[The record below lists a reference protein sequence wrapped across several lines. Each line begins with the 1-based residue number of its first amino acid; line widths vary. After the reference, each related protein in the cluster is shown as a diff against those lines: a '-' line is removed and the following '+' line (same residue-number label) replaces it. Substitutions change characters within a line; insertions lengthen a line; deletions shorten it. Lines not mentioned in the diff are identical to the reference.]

1 MRAVAL
7 FLSRQQ
13 ARRCVQFCTT
23 SGVPAHILNGGR
35 LSLGYVEV
43 SFPSQY
49 ESLVRGAFY
58 DVLAYIVVYA

>member
-7 FLSRQQ
+7 FTSRSH

-35 LSLGYVEV
+35 LSLGYIEV

-49 ESLVRGAFY
+49 ENLVRSAFY
-58 DVLAYIVVYA
+58 DVLSYIVVYA

>member
-7 FLSRQQ
+7 FTSRSQ
-13 ARRCVQFCTT
+13 ARRCVQFCTA

-35 LSLGYVEV
+35 RSLGYIEV

-49 ESLVRGAFY
+49 EKLVRGAFY
-58 DVLAYIVVYA
+58 DVLSYIVVYA

>member
-13 ARRCVQFCTT
+13 ARRCVQFCAA

-35 LSLGYVEV
+35 LSLGYIEV
-43 SFPSQY
+43 SFPSKY
-49 ESLVRGAFY
+49 EALVRGAFY